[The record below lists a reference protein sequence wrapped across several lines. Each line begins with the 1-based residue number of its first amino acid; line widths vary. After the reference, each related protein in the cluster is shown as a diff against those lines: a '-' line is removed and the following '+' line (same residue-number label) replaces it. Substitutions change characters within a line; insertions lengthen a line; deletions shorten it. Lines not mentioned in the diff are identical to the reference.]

1 MSRRDDPSDH
11 GPWLLEDEVI
21 VHRHARQRAADKLKR
36 ELKARILAL
45 DIDNGS
51 TDDLIML
58 EMRRQMAEAAVSGNL
73 GLVNDLTNE
82 AVDLLTSREYTR
94 KLCT

>member
-1 MSRRDDPSDH
+1 
-11 GPWLLEDEVI
+11 